1 MTTETKS
8 VGNERL
14 RQIDEEI
21 SAYFRTESAKQ
32 WKLIDAH
39 CKKQRAEVD
48 ALKEKLR
55 NVISEDEMRMV
66 SFPCVQ
72 HVLVPPTRG
81 KV

>member
-21 SAYFRTESAKQ
+21 SAYLRTESAKQ
-32 WKLIDAH
+32 WKLIEAH
-39 CKKQRAEVD
+39 CNAQRIETEELKQ
-48 ALKEKLR
+48 KLSK
-55 NVISEDEMRMV
+55 ILSEDEMRMV

-72 HVLVPPTRG
+72 NVLVPPHRR
-81 KV
+81 